1 MTIQTEANEAAP
13 DYSSLPATA
22 FPEGADP
29 STYKDSLTA
38 PETSDKA
45 ERPAH
50 VPEKFWDAETGT
62 VRADDLAKSYAELEA
77 KLRAPKPEEDAP
89 KADSLKIEKA
99 EGEAQDS
106 EQTNPLTTA
115 FETFANVYQ
124 ETKGQPPE
132 EAIAEIVKL
141 GVPANIVANYLAGLE
156 ALSRES
162 FSKAYTVAGGEEAFN
177 AATHWAS
184 QNLSD
189 EEIDSYNTL
198 VSNQT
203 TATQGVEWLM
213 AKYKSA
219 TPTEG
224 SFIQAEAGAAVG
236 DVFRSKAEMVT
247 AMKSD
252 RYLNDRAYQREVAE
266 KAARSKQAGT
276 I

>member
-1 MTIQTEANEAAP
+1 MTIQTEATEAAP
-13 DYSSLPATA
+13 DYSALPATA

-38 PETSDKA
+38 QDTPAKA

-50 VPEKFWDAETGT
+50 IPEKFWDAEAGAI
-62 VRADDLAKSYAELEA
+62 RAEDMAKSYAELEA
-77 KLRAPKPEEDAP
+77 KLRGPKSEDEAP
-89 KADSLKIEKA
+89 KAEGLKIEKK
-99 EGEAQDS
+99 EGEAEAQA
-106 EQTNPLTTA
+106 NPLTTA
-115 FETFANVYQ
+115 FESFAKTY
-124 ETKGQPPE
+124 EDTKGQPPE

-141 GVPANIVANYLAGLE
+141 GVPQNIVANYLAGLE
-156 ALSRES
+156 ALARES
-162 FSKAYTVAGGEEAFN
+162 FNQAYTVAGGEEAFN
-177 AATHWAS
+177 AASHWAS
-184 QNLSD
+184 QNLSE
-189 EEIDSYNTL
+189 EEIASYNTL

-203 TATQGVEWLM
+203 TAKQGVEWLM

-224 SFIQAEAGAAVG
+224 SFIQAEAGAAVS

-252 RYLNDRAYQREVAE
+252 RYLNDRTYQREVAE
-266 KAARSKQAGT
+266 KVARSKQAGM